1 MTHSPRPP
9 GGGNIVKNMLP
20 YKKSLVGNAKIL
32 RRNMTPEEK
41 HLWYD
46 FLKKLT
52 VPVKRQKNVENY
64 ILDFYIPQYKIA
76 IEIDGG
82 QHYTR
87 EGKEADKTRDNALKR
102 WGIRVLR
109 YTNADIKTNFNGV
122 AQDILLQMEKTE

>member
-46 FLKKLT
+46 FLKKLP

-82 QHYTR
+82 QHYTS